1 MRLSDTNAPF
11 KNLDKNPVARGTD
24 IGSPK
29 SSRGSVLLLED
40 DNKENDNRGSELVLN
55 LKEDVNF
62 VPQDMVIER
71 KTGNDREPTR
81 GKSYYTAKGEQ
92 YRPTVRESVAN
103 LNLKVASVRDTAF
116 QYMIG
121 VDKT

>member
-29 SSRGSVLLLED
+29 SSRGSVLLLDDGNKD
-40 DNKENDNRGSELVLN
+40 DNNRGSELVLN

-62 VPQDMVIER
+62 VP
-71 KTGNDREPTR
+71 
-81 GKSYYTAKGEQ
+81 
-92 YRPTVRESVAN
+92 
-103 LNLKVASVRDTAF
+103 
-116 QYMIG
+116 
-121 VDKT
+121 